1 MKTERDVE
9 LLEAND
15 KFQEFFGIREFE
27 DMSEQTLR
35 MNLDMNRDVILSQM
49 SRIKKGEHVHFLAKM
64 LNKDGKTAW
73 MQINGDCVDW
83 IGGFPVYLLIYID
96 VTDVKELREMQ
107 KELKAQAQQLSDA
120 LQSAENANRAKS
132 DFLSRMSHEIRTPMN
147 AIIGMTTIAAA
158 HMDERERIQDC
169 LAKISFSSKHLLSLI
184 NDILDM
190 SKIED
195 GRLSVSHEKFDLGH
209 LLESVTAIN
218 PSTGG
223 QQESRV
229 R

>member
-1 MKTERDVE
+1 
-9 LLEAND
+9 
-15 KFQEFFGIREFE
+15 
-27 DMSEQTLR
+27 MSDQTLR

-64 LNKDGKTAW
+64 LNKDGQTAG

-120 LQSAENANRAKS
+120 LQ
-132 DFLSRMSHEIRTPMN
+132 
-147 AIIGMTTIAAA
+147 
-158 HMDERERIQDC
+158 
-169 LAKISFSSKHLLSLI
+169 
-184 NDILDM
+184 
-190 SKIED
+190 
-195 GRLSVSHEKFDLGH
+195 
-209 LLESVTAIN
+209 
-218 PSTGG
+218 
-223 QQESRV
+223 V